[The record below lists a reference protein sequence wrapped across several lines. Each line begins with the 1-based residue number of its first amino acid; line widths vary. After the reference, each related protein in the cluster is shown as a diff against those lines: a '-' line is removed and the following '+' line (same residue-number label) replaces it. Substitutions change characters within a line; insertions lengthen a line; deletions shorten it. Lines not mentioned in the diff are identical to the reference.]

1 MNLQTKRVQVLM
13 YKKNMR
19 IYSLIFVLTLFS
31 CSAKYHYQKAVKKGL
46 EVVKTSDTIR
56 IATIDSIPV
65 IKHDTIVYE
74 HFYSSKDTII
84 EYKNV
89 YVPQTRLETRIE
101 YKLKRDTLKM
111 ITRVEVQKAKAEA
124 KANKKPNYWWML
136 IFALVFGAVMF
147 LLNKLISKII

>member
-1 MNLQTKRVQVLM
+1 
-13 YKKNMR
+13 MR

-31 CSAKYHYQKAVKKGL
+31 CSAKYHYNKALKKGL
-46 EVVKTSDTIR
+46 EVTKTSDTIR

-101 YKLKRDTLKM
+101 YKLKRDTLRM

-124 KANKKPNYWWML
+124 KAHQEAAEAKAEEKP
-136 IFALVFGAVMF
+136 AEESEE
-147 LLNKLISKII
+147 K

>member
-1 MNLQTKRVQVLM
+1 
-13 YKKNMR
+13 MR

-31 CSAKYHYQKAVKKGL
+31 CSAKYHYNKAIKRGL
-46 EVVKTSDTIR
+46 QVTQTSDTIR

-84 EYKNV
+84 EYKTV

-101 YKLKRDTLKM
+101 YKLKRDTLRM

-124 KANKKPNYWWML
+124 KTNKKTNWWGIIIFICVFFGVVYTANKL
-136 IFALVFGAVMF
+136 F
-147 LLNKLISKII
+147 NKYL

>member
-1 MNLQTKRVQVLM
+1 
-13 YKKNMR
+13 MR
-19 IYSLIFVLTLFS
+19 IYSIICVLTLFS
-31 CSAKYHYQKAVKKGL
+31 CSAKHYYQKALKKGL
-46 EVVKTSDTIR
+46 EPLISSDTIR

-65 IKHDTIVYE
+65 VRNDTVVYE
-74 HFYSSKDTII
+74 RYFSSKDTII
-84 EYKNV
+84 RYENV
-89 YVPQTRLETRIE
+89 FVPRTRLETRIE
-101 YKLKRDTLKM
+101 YKLKRDTLRM

>member
-19 IYSLIFVLTLFS
+19 IYSIIFVLTLFS
-31 CSAKYHYQKAVKKGL
+31 CSAKYHYNKALKKGL
-46 EVVKTSDTIR
+46 QVTKTSDTIR

-84 EYKNV
+84 EYQNV
-89 YVPQTRLETRIE
+89 YVPKTRLETRIE
-101 YKLKRDTLKM
+101 YKLKRDTLRM
-111 ITRVEVQKAKAEA
+111 ITRVEVQKAKTEA
-124 KANKKPNYWWML
+124 KENKKTNWWAII
-136 IFALVFGAVMF
+136 IFICVFGAIVYTA
-147 LLNKLISKII
+147 NKILDKYL

>member
-1 MNLQTKRVQVLM
+1 
-13 YKKNMR
+13 MR
-19 IYSLIFVLTLFS
+19 LYSFIFILTVFG
-31 CSAKYHYQKAVKKGL
+31 CSANYHYRKAVKKGL
-46 EVVKTSDTIR
+46 EVIKMADTIR
-56 IATIDSIPV
+56 ISTIDSIPV

-111 ITRVEVQKAKAEA
+111 ITRVEVQKAKADA
-124 KANKKPNYWWML
+124 KINKKPNYWGML
-136 IFALVFGAVMF
+136 IFIACVFLVGLFGTKLV
-147 LLNKLISKII
+147 NKYL

>member
-1 MNLQTKRVQVLM
+1 MQTKPVQVST

-31 CSAKYHYQKAVKKGL
+31 CSAKYHYNKALKRGL
-46 EVVKTSDTIR
+46 QVTQTSDTIR
-56 IATIDSIPV
+56 ISTIDSIPV

-74 HFYSSKDTII
+74 RIISSKDTIVY
-84 EYKNV
+84 YKNII
-89 YVPQTRLETRIE
+89 VPKTRLETRIE
-101 YKLKRDTLKM
+101 YKLKRDTLRM